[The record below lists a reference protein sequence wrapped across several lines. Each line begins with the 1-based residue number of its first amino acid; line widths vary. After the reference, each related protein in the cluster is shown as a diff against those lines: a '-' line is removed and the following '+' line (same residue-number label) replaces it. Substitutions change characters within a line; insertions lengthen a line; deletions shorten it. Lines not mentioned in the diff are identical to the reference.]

1 MKHRKRGSTL
11 SSPEKPKH
19 EEGWFTLR
27 EIRQFLGWKAKSAPE
42 NYLQAYPQDKKQ
54 WVGNTPYYHAPTF
67 MAIVIDRKAKPSD
80 PDDPMYGDADSPN
93 LERWRAAKAEREE
106 IALAK
111 DKGNV
116 APVSAVIELYSIV
129 ASSIRH
135 AAENAQRECGTRA
148 FEIFIEGL
156 NEADKRIQ
164 EAFPHHDNG
173 ETDGVL

>member
-1 MKHRKRGSTL
+1 M
-11 SSPEKPKH
+11 
-19 EEGWFTLR
+19 
-27 EIRQFLGWKAKSAPE
+27 EIRQFLGWSSKSAPA
-42 NYLQAYPQDKKQ
+42 NYLQVFPENKKITI
-54 WVGNTPYYHAPTF
+54 GRTAYYHGPTF
-67 MAIVIDRKAKPSD
+67 IALVIDRKSKPSD

-106 IALAK
+106 IALAR

-116 APVSAVIELYSIV
+116 APVDAVVQIYSIV

-156 NEADKRIQ
+156 NEADKRIK
-164 EAFPHHDNG
+164 EAFPSHHDNG
-173 ETDGVL
+173 QADGIL